1 MLITINFVL
10 NILQLAGGKKI
21 WPTLLPEVPEQRQDR
36 DHMRADM
43 VTLDQIFEEAKGR
56 WKGQRGQMEREV
68 WRSCT
73 FKKRKRTGKQ
83 TEKNLR
89 KNEILYFFVK

>member
-21 WPTLLPEVPEQRQDR
+21 WPTLLPELPEQRQDR

-43 VTLDQIFEEAKGR
+43 VTLD
-56 WKGQRGQMEREV
+56 
-68 WRSCT
+68 
-73 FKKRKRTGKQ
+73 
-83 TEKNLR
+83 
-89 KNEILYFFVK
+89 